1 MTASAHVES
10 RSGMTI
16 GPLDLILVFIPTY
29 NDVELLAD
37 LSAELQRL
45 GTRYRTL
52 IVDDGSSASIDV
64 STLAPGT
71 MYCRLPAN
79 FGVGIAT
86 HVAFDH
92 ALRHGYQAVVRL
104 DADGQHPIEH
114 IPKLL
119 EPIQNK
125 GADLVV
131 GVRLNRHEGSSIRAF
146 AAGLVRRYLSVVS
159 CIMTRARAP
168 KDVNSGFFAVS
179 AYAISRINRV
189 ALERYPEPQLYV
201 LAGRQ
206 KLSIVEIPM
215 KQQSRRH
222 GSSTITLGRAL
233 GMFYRFN
240 IFILGELLQRSKSE

>member
-1 MTASAHVES
+1 MAAAGRADSG
-10 RSGMTI
+10 SGMTNRR
-16 GPLDLILVFIPTY
+16 LDRVLVFIPTY
-29 NDVELLAD
+29 NDVELLAE

-45 GTRYRTL
+45 GAMYRTL
-52 IVDDGSSASIDV
+52 IVDDGSSVRVDI
-64 STLAPGT
+64 STLTPGT
-71 MYCRLPAN
+71 MYFRLPTN

-114 IPKLL
+114 IPELL
-119 EPIQNK
+119 EPIQN
-125 GADLVV
+125 GEADLVV
-131 GVRLNRHEGSSIRAF
+131 GIRMNRHEGTSIRAV
-146 AAGLVRRYLSVVS
+146 AASLVRRYLSLVARL
-159 CIMTRARAP
+159 MTRARAP
-168 KDVNSGFFAVS
+168 KDVNSGFFAMS
-179 AYAISRINRV
+179 TNAISKINRV

-215 KQQSRRH
+215 RQQSRRH
-222 GSSTITLGRAL
+222 RSSTITLGRAL

-240 IFILGELLQRSKSE
+240 IFVLGELLQRSK